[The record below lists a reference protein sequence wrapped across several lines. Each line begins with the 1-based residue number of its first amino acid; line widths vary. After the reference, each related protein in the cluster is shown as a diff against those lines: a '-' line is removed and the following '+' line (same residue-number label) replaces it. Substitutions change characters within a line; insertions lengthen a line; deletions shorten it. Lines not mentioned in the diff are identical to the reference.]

1 MKNSINTYPYDIAAI
16 ILAYLRSEIDEKG
29 QQKLDAWLEEA
40 DSHKALFARI
50 QDEAM
55 QYEDIQKILS
65 YDAGGAWQIVKQ
77 KEQNFPGN
85 EVPSVHSNTP
95 GFHLPTQS
103 DTLPLL
109 ESRLYYTLF
118 LSHFPPIVDL

>member
-16 ILAYLRSEIDEKG
+16 ILAYLRNEIDEKG

-50 QDEAM
+50 QDEGM

-65 YDAGGAWQIVKQ
+65 YDAGGAWQIVKT
-77 KEQNFPGN
+77 KAAGEREN
-85 EVPSVHSNTP
+85 V
-95 GFHLPTQS
+95 
-103 DTLPLL
+103 
-109 ESRLYYTLF
+109 
-118 LSHFPPIVDL
+118 